1 MSAANFHD
9 NFQSYVERLGVQA
22 PHGNEQD
29 QAAVP
34 ASEGEGY
41 IRRVIPRNDI
51 ELVVAKHAFYREQQL
66 SVQTTAPMVELNF
79 CMQGA
84 RALHIKGR
92 QHEFTTGT
100 CSLQFMGQFE
110 AAFEYRRDDPFYM
123 LGIGIPV
130 TTFREFM
137 ADAEGGT
144 DVEFSQ
150 VLGQSPFRIW
160 QEKIS
165 PAATVVAERLIQ
177 GALQPRTRNL
187 ELQCGAL
194 ELFSMAFRS
203 FLTELNPEADSLS
216 KSDREK
222 IRLARDIVVEN
233 MAEPP
238 SLLALSRMIGLNDYK
253 LKVGFKA
260 MYNNTVFGFLREKR
274 LEKAWQLLQ
283 SGDMNVTETASAV
296 GYSNTSYFAEAFREK
311 YGVNPGAFVRQTAAW
326 AKQ

>member
-29 QAAVP
+29 PATVP
-34 ASEGEGY
+34 ASDGEGY

-137 ADAEGGT
+137 ADAEGG
-144 DVEFSQ
+144 
-150 VLGQSPFRIW
+150 
-160 QEKIS
+160 
-165 PAATVVAERLIQ
+165 
-177 GALQPRTRNL
+177 RT
-187 ELQCGAL
+187 
-194 ELFSMAFRS
+194 
-203 FLTELNPEADSLS
+203 
-216 KSDREK
+216 
-222 IRLARDIVVEN
+222 
-233 MAEPP
+233 
-238 SLLALSRMIGLNDYK
+238 
-253 LKVGFKA
+253 
-260 MYNNTVFGFLREKR
+260 
-274 LEKAWQLLQ
+274 
-283 SGDMNVTETASAV
+283 
-296 GYSNTSYFAEAFREK
+296 
-311 YGVNPGAFVRQTAAW
+311 
-326 AKQ
+326 